1 MVKKARSTRK
11 KQNPFLKYLSDKVF
25 TSQTLP
31 LIFVVSILGI
41 MFVLIRMKG
50 IEQDYQYND
59 IAKRIKVQKIQNKE
73 LKAKLAR
80 ELSVKKLKGYAKKY
94 NLSEPDEKRVII
106 IP

>member
-1 MVKKARSTRK
+1 MVRKRK
-11 KQNPFLKYLSDKVF
+11 KKTNPIFKFLSDRIF
-25 TSQTLP
+25 TSQSMP

-50 IEQDYQYND
+50 VEQDYKYNEL
-59 IAKRIKVQKIQNKE
+59 AKRLKVQKIQNKE

-80 ELSVKKLKGYAKKY
+80 ELSVKKLKAYAKKFKL
-94 NLSEPDEKRVII
+94 NEPDEKRVII